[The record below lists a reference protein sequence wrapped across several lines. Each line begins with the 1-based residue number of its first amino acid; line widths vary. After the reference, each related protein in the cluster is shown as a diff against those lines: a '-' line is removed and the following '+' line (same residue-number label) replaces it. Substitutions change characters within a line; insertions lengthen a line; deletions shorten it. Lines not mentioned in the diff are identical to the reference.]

1 MSMADQLFAT
11 LDPTLRRL
19 QIQDVG
25 TAILA
30 DTVGFV
36 RQLPHDLVSAF
47 KSTLQETVKPVCYCT
62 SLMQQTLERSKILK
76 R

>member
-1 MSMADQLFAT
+1 MLVKSSVFNFITQANVYAADQLFAT

-36 RQLPHDLVSAF
+36 RQLPHDLVSALNLRC
-47 KSTLQETVKPVCYCT
+47 K
-62 SLMQQTLERSKILK
+62 K